1 LAKRALQPDTEA
13 RPATA
18 RDEQISNIMQTS
30 KIFTRLTATLAALA
44 VCACGGGGAG
54 NDGSD
59 GNLPDAQDYARV
71 NNYNYAYVYALGEG
85 AYRRFG
91 EVNVLRK
98 LAVQTMLDKAS
109 VAGEYSCRLGG
120 SLHMDVAGKTYSF
133 SFNNCDVGSMFVS
146 SGQLIL
152 SVNDS
157 TLVPGQFPIEYG
169 VSIKSVSYR
178 ADSTAQLLQVMDAS
192 VGERFISDGKTLDVA
207 YFFFVSQ
214 NDKKQRYA
222 GSVTKVPGA
231 NAEAPSWIAIHTDVD
246 KATGAVNYAK
256 TLDVRTELGDTR
268 LIVTG
273 RGDKSSVTG
282 TKLAPN
288 GQSIKLEVRAYGS
301 DAPTLEKVISANDL
315 QELVWRAL

>member
-1 LAKRALQPDTEA
+1 
-13 RPATA
+13 
-18 RDEQISNIMQTS
+18 MQTS
-30 KIFTRLTATLAALA
+30 NFIPRITTFLAALSL
-44 VCACGGGGAG
+44 CACGGGGAG
-54 NDGSD
+54 NEGSD
-59 GNLPDAQDYARV
+59 GNLPDAQDFNRV

-98 LAVQTMLDKAS
+98 LAVQTMLNKAS
-109 VAGEYSCRLGG
+109 LSGDYRCGLGG
-120 SLHMDVAGKTYSF
+120 SLRMDVVGKTYSF

-152 SVNDS
+152 DVNDQVI
-157 TLVPGQFPIEYG
+157 VPGQAPVEYG
-169 VSIKSVSYR
+169 VNIKTLSYR

-192 VGERFISDGKTLDVA
+192 VGERFISGGKTLDVA

-231 NAEAPSWIAIHTDVD
+231 EAETPSWIAIHTDVD

-256 TLDVRTELGDTR
+256 TLDVRAELGDTR

-282 TKLAPN
+282 TKLAPT

-301 DAPTLEKVISANDL
+301 DTPTLEKIISANDL